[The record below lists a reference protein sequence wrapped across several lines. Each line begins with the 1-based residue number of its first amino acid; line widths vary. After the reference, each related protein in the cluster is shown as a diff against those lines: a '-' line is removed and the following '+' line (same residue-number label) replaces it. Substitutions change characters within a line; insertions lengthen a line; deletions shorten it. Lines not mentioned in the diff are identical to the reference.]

1 MIDIY
6 READAN
12 TGNADCFLEGETETE
27 EEEEKDMTFL
37 AVSVLF
43 NIPGGPTPY

>member
-12 TGNADCFLEGETETE
+12 TGNADCFLEGETE
-27 EEEEKDMTFL
+27 EEEKDMTFL

-43 NIPGGPTPY
+43 NNIPGGPTPY